1 MPNNLKLNDYK
12 KIVGNDVVNEIRRK
26 AKKFSKK
33 HILYINSTYQGGG
46 VAELLNTLVILF
58 NNVGIDVGWRILHG
72 TPYFFNVTKKFHN
85 SMQGDKINLSEKKK
99 RIYYE
104 TNRRFSTFTHIN
116 HDLVIIHD
124 PQPLPLIDFYKKTQ
138 PWIWRCHIDLSD
150 TNPELWSYLKKFIK
164 KYDHFVVSK
173 EDYEKNIST
182 PQTVIHPAIDPLS
195 EKNRPLPA
203 KFVNKYLKKHDIN
216 QDTPIVSQI
225 SRFDKWK
232 DPVGVIKTFEIA
244 RKKVKCQLVLLGSL
258 ATDDPEGHTIFKEIE
273 KNVENCKYKKDIKLI
288 LVSDD
293 ILVNCLQRASA
304 VVMQK
309 SIKEGFA
316 LTVAEA
322 LYKETPVI
330 ASNIGGIP
338 LQIINGENGFLHNPD
353 DYEGFADSIVR
364 LLGDKKLRTK
374 LGKHGKEYI
383 KKNFLITRLMLDWL
397 DLFEEYL

>member
-1 MPNNLKLNDYK
+1 MPNSLKLNDYK
-12 KIVGNDVVNEIRRK
+12 KIVGNDIVNEIRRK

-33 HILYINSTYQGGG
+33 HILCVNSTYQGGG
-46 VAELLNTLVILF
+46 VAELLNTIVILF

-85 SMQGDKINLSEKKK
+85 ALQGDEINLSEKKK
-99 RIYYE
+99 KIYYE

-124 PQPLPLIDFYKKTQ
+124 PQPLPLIDFYEKKQ
-138 PWIWRCHIDLSD
+138 PWIWRCHIDLSAA
-150 TNPELWSYLKKFIK
+150 NPEAWNYLEKFIK

-173 EDYEKNIST
+173 EDYEKNISV

-195 EKNRPLPA
+195 EKNRPLSA
-203 KFVNKYLKKHDIN
+203 KFIHKYLKKHDIN
-216 QDTPIVSQI
+216 LNIPIVSQI

-232 DPVGVIKTFEIA
+232 DPMGVIKTFEIA
-244 RKKVKCQLVLLGSL
+244 RKKANCQLVLLGSL
-258 ATDDPEGHTIFKEIE
+258 ATDDPEGHIIFKEIE
-273 KNVENCKYKKDIKLI
+273 QAVLKSKYKKDIKLI
-288 LVSDD
+288 LIDDD

-397 DLFEEYL
+397 NLFDEHL